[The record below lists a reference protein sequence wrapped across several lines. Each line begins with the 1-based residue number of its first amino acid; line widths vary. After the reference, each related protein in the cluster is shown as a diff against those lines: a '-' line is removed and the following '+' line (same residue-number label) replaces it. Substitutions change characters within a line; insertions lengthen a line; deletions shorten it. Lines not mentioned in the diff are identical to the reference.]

1 MERQLATNVRT
12 RRIRNEDLEERV
24 WTPRTILWLVAIL
37 ICVTAVLWSVYMF
50 RSTNPGPFRQEYEGQ
65 IVEKWADY
73 SHSEQGSQPYFRLL
87 VKGPD
92 SQQFSV
98 SVSSEIYDRARV
110 GMFVRKTD
118 AGVELLANEPTRQ
131 SVAPAQ

>member
-1 MERQLATNVRT
+1 MEPRLVINVLT

-24 WTPRTILWLVAIL
+24 WTPRTILWLLAIL
-37 ICVTAVLWSVYMF
+37 VCITAVLWSVYFF
-50 RSTNPGPFRQEYEGQ
+50 RSTKTGPFRQEYEGQ

-73 SHSEQGSQPYFRLL
+73 SHSEQGSQPYFRLM
-87 VKGPD
+87 VKGRD

-98 SVSSEIYDRARV
+98 SVSSEIYDRAKV

-118 AGVELLANEPTRQ
+118 AGVELIANEPIT
-131 SVAPAQ
+131 PAQ